1 MTIKRNGLGKGL
13 TALLQDSN
21 TDVSSKN
28 PIAANSISEI
38 RLSEIEANPFQPRKE
53 FDEGALDELAESIK
67 LHGIIQPITVRK
79 IGYGKYELVSGER
92 RTRAS
97 IRAGL
102 TTIPAYV
109 RVANDQSML
118 EMALIENIHRED
130 LNAIEIAQSY
140 KRLLEECSLK
150 QEELGDRIG
159 KNRSTVTNYLR
170 LLRLPEEIQIALRD
184 NQITMGHARALL
196 GIEDRDKQVSVLDDI
211 IDMELSVRAVEELV
225 KKIGKEDKP
234 NVVPGKN
241 GKPKTHSNGSFNSGI
256 WEQKLSKLVNN
267 KIKIKQLKNGKGEI
281 VIPFKTED
289 DLAHIASLLEK

>member
-1 MTIKRNGLGKGL
+1 MTIKKSGLGKGL

-28 PIAANSISEI
+28 PIPSNTISEI
-38 RLSEIEANPFQPRKE
+38 KLSEIEANPFQPRKE
-53 FDEGALDELAESIK
+53 FDEAALDELSESIR

-79 IGYGKYELVSGER
+79 VGYGKYELVSGER

-170 LLRLPEEIQIALRD
+170 LLKLPEEIQIALRD
-184 NQITMGHARALL
+184 SQISMGHARALL
-196 GIEDRDKQVSVLDDI
+196 GIEDKEKQVSILDDI
-211 IDMELSVRAVEELV
+211 IDNELSVRAVEELV
-225 KKIGKEDKP
+225 KQETRGDKQP
-234 NVVPGKN
+234 KTA
-241 GKPKTHSNGSFNSGI
+241 KPKTGSSGQFNTGP
-256 WEQKLSKLVNN
+256 WEQKLSKLVDN
-267 KIKIKQLKNGKGEI
+267 KIKVRQGKNGKGEI
-281 VIPFKTED
+281 VIPFTTED
-289 DLAHIASLLEK
+289 DLARFVSLLEK

>member
-1 MTIKRNGLGKGL
+1 MTIKKSALGKGL

-38 RLSEIEANPFQPRKE
+38 KLSEIEANPFQPRKE
-53 FDEGALDELAESIK
+53 FDEGALDELAESIR

-79 IGYGKYELVSGER
+79 VGYGKYELVSGER

-170 LLRLPEEIQIALRD
+170 LLKLPEEIQIALRD
-184 NQITMGHARALL
+184 NQISMGHARALL
-196 GIEDRDKQVSVLDDI
+196 GIDDRDKQVSILDDI

-225 KKIGKEDKP
+225 KQETRAEKP
-234 NVVPGKN
+234 KAA
-241 GKPKTHSNGSFNSGI
+241 KPKTGSNGHFNIGP
-256 WEQKLSKLVNN
+256 WEQKLSKLVDN
-267 KIKIKQLKNGKGEI
+267 KIKVRQLKNGKGEI

-289 DLAHIASLLEK
+289 DLARFASLLEK